1 MKETYKKTILQSHAK
16 KFGLETPAGPS
27 GLPAL
32 KFMFHVTFFRPI
44 HMLYTE
50 PIVIAWSL
58 YIGFSFAVL
67 YSFFAAF
74 PYVYATV
81 YEFDLQ
87 QIGLTFISIAVGSIL
102 GSLTVILADRLIYQR
117 RLVIKKSQGL
127 FGAILPEHRLYA
139 AMMGR
144 FGLPI
149 GLFWFAW
156 TAKADTHW
164 ISSVMAA
171 VFIAWGNLCIFVR
184 ESSDKSWT

>member
-16 KFGLETPAGPS
+16 KLGLETPAGPS

-32 KFMFHVTFFRPI
+32 KFLLHVTFFRPI

-81 YEFDLQ
+81 YGFDLQ

-102 GSLTVILADRLIYQR
+102 GSLAVILADRLIYQR
-117 RLVIKKSQGL
+117 RLVIKKSQGSL
-127 FGAILPEHRLYA
+127 GARLPEHRLYA
-139 AMMGR
+139 AMMGS
-144 FGLPI
+144 FGLPV

-164 ISSVMAA
+164 ISSVIAA

-184 ESSDKSWT
+184 ESSGQSGT